1 MVLIVEYIWH
11 QHATMPSNAK
21 LARTA
26 AKSRSPEKQAILDAK
41 SEQLVIKF
49 VMPSVIKLAN
59 DNFTKDE
66 ATILLVKFQEKA
78 FEYFKTQQDKTN
90 KQYMESSATETGLVL
105 TIDKEIVVS
114 VYLDKPKILH
124 TNKQEKLLDAIKKD
138 RQKSRGETFF
148 YYHRAMETS
157 CWGTNEELREEM
169 LSWRKQKRNKTLVI
183 IQENNH
189 EFVIDGKTYYTL
201 TLTQTDADG
210 VAQQIGIDPLGIGVG
225 HFVDGIIYWFVA
237 KANRDAVYNYVM
249 EIK

>member
-1 MVLIVEYIWH
+1 
-11 QHATMPSNAK
+11 MPSQAK
-21 LARTA
+21 LARMSVKT
-26 AKSRSPEKQAILDAK
+26 RSPEKQAILDAK
-41 SEQLVIKF
+41 SEQLVNKF

-59 DNFTKDE
+59 DNFTRYE
-66 ATILLVKFQEKA
+66 ATVLIAKFQEKA
-78 FEYFKTQQDKTN
+78 IEYFKTQQDKTN

-105 TIDKEIVVS
+105 TIDKKIVVS

-124 TNKQEKLLDAIKKD
+124 INKQEKLLDEITKD

-148 YYHRAMETS
+148 YYHRAMETC
-157 CWGTNEELREEM
+157 CWGTNEELRDEM
-169 LSWRKQKRNKTLVI
+169 LSWRNQKRDKTLVI

-201 TLTQTDADG
+201 TLTQTDKNGTAE
-210 VAQQIGIDPLGIGVG
+210 QIGFDPLGVG
-225 HFVDGIIYWFVA
+225 AGRFVDGIMYWFVA